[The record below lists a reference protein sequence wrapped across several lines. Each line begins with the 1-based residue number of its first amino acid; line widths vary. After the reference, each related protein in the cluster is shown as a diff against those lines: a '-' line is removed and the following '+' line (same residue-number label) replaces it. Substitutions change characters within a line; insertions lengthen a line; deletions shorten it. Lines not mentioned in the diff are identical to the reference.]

1 MNTLD
6 ASGVRDFMKSD
17 RRLIWL
23 GTSAIA
29 AGLILSVLFYG
40 AAEPDTSYT
49 ARIQPNR
56 LLFFNNIRSS
66 GYDLI
71 EGDGFQVFAPQE
83 RSDSGWYQI
92 IVHWRADQA
101 HILWASS
108 GDSAKDPAANLIF
121 CEGVLRDSTARIGYW
136 NTARNELAESPNPH
150 YVLRDYFELID
161 RLPKVGNN

>member
-6 ASGVRDFMKSD
+6 ASCVRDFMNPD

-23 GTSAIA
+23 GTSAIVA
-29 AGLILSVLFYG
+29 SLVLSVLYYE

-71 EGDGFQVFAPQE
+71 EGDGFQVFAPKE

-101 HILWASS
+101 HILKASG
-108 GDSAKDPAANLIF
+108 GDSAKDPTANLIF
-121 CEGVLRDSTARIGYW
+121 CGGVLRDSTAQNRYW
-136 NTARNELAESPNPH
+136 NTAFKELAESPNPH
-150 YVLRDYFELID
+150 YALRDYFELVD
-161 RLPKVGNN
+161 RLPKVQNN